1 MKLFIGADH
10 NGFELKKQL
19 IDYFQSQGHE
29 VIDMGDKDLNPED
42 DFPVYAAKVSTEV
55 LANKDSLGIL
65 LCGSG
70 QGVCMAANR
79 YKGIRASLI
88 WDEDEAHSS
97 RNDDN
102 ANIICLPAKKID
114 IEKAKQ
120 LIDTWLA
127 TPFAGAARYAR
138 RIKQLDELN

>member
-1 MKLFIGADH
+1 MKIFIGADH
-10 NGFELKKQL
+10 NGFELKNKL
-19 IDYFQSQGHE
+19 IEYLKSKGHE
-29 VIDMGDKDLNPED
+29 VIDKGDKNLDPDD
-42 DFPVYAAKVSTEV
+42 DFPMYAAMVASEV
-55 LANKDSLGIL
+55 LANHDSVGVL

-97 RNDDN
+97 RNDDD
-102 ANIICLPAKKID
+102 ANIICLPAKKLNFNQTT
-114 IEKAKQ
+114 K
-120 LIDTWLA
+120 LIDTWLD
-127 TPFAGAARYAR
+127 TPFARAARYQR